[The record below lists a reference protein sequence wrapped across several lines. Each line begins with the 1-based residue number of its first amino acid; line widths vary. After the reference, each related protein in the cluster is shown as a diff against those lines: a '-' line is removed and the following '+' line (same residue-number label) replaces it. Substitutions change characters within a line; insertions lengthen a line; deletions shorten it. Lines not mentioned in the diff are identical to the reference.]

1 MPLYLLKVV
10 FLMVARFNAITIHNA
25 GDEWKRKFNF
35 SARYLWYTKEKKS
48 TNCPIND
55 ILLVAR
61 VAIVDRT

>member
-1 MPLYLLKVV
+1 
-10 FLMVARFNAITIHNA
+10 MVARFNAITIHNA